1 MVEENPGF
9 IWPPPLTHRVLIL
22 SIKFRKRI
30 FARMGDRALTA
41 NEVPVME
48 NVLSCQKVILGI
60 EERERGLDN
69 RVNMR
74 LGGGLHN
81 TWRLR

>member
-1 MVEENPGF
+1 
-9 IWPPPLTHRVLIL
+9 
-22 SIKFRKRI
+22 
-30 FARMGDRALTA
+30 MGDRALTA
-41 NEVPVME
+41 NEVLVME